1 MSGQQVWWMGD
12 QFWLGTDVYW
22 SAGNYWDAPNQRK
35 SPTRLI
41 HNATLRWSPPNCQ
54 LELTGRNLWNRIV
67 VDAPIDPLNP
77 ELGLHPEAVQD
88 FLGYPLMGRSVALS
102 VTWTPSPQSTR

>member
-1 MSGQQVWWMGD
+1 MSGQMAIIGMHPASRPSFDTQRNPSQVP
-12 QFWLGTDVYW
+12 QT
-22 SAGNYWDAPNQRK
+22 AN
-35 SPTRLI
+35 
-41 HNATLRWSPPNCQ
+41 
-54 LELTGRNLWNRIV
+54 WNSLDETCESIV

-102 VTWTPSPQSTR
+102 ITWSPSPQSTR

>member
-22 SAGNYWDAPNQRK
+22 SDGNYWDAPNQRK
-35 SPTRLI
+35 APTRLI

-102 VTWTPSPQSTR
+102 VTWTPSPQSIR